1 VAKLKAAQRNK
12 LPSSAFAGPDR
23 SYPIEDAS
31 HARNAL
37 ARASQHAS
45 PELQAKIKAKVRR
58 RYSNIHVEGESAKP
72 RADRSSRGRV

>member
-1 VAKLKAAQRNK
+1 MAKLTTKERNN
-12 LPSSAFAGPDR
+12 LSGSQFAGPDR
-23 SYPIEDAS
+23 SYPIENAS

-58 RYSNIHVEGESAKP
+58 KFPNIRVEGEPAKQ
-72 RADRSSRGRV
+72 RSDRSARR

>member
-1 VAKLKAAQRNK
+1 MAKLSTKARK
-12 LPSSAFAGPDR
+12 HLPGSAFAGPDR

-45 PELQAKIKAKVRR
+45 PELKAKIKAKVHRKFP
-58 RYSNIHVEGESAKP
+58 NIHVEGEPSK
-72 RADRSSRGRV
+72 SRGDRASRRKG